1 MPPKGARQPQLR
13 ACLVCSILQSQK
25 DFIDYGCPNCEEVM
39 DMRGSAER
47 VVECTSTI
55 YDGMIA
61 MMEPEESWVA
71 RWQRIGKSRVS
82 LCFCVLSHCVLVTLE
97 PLSPVDLVVVLGS
110 YRKVLWLAPGRK

>member
-25 DFIDYGCPNCEEVM
+25 DFVDYGCPNCEEVM

-71 RWQRIGKSRVS
+71 RWQRIGE
-82 LCFCVLSHCVLVTLE
+82 FCISYGFPRREGALVGMT
-97 PLSPVDLVVVLGS
+97 SPASIVVLAAATTDG
-110 YRKVLWLAPGRK
+110 A

>member
-25 DFIDYGCPNCEEVM
+25 DFIDWGCPNCEEVM

-61 MMEPEESWVA
+61 LMEPEESWVA
-71 RWQRIGKSRVS
+71 RWQRIGKSCASEASTSVFISFLLCRVEMARS
-82 LCFCVLSHCVLVTLE
+82 RGKGME
-97 PLSPVDLVVVLGS
+97 GWRP
-110 YRKVLWLAPGRK
+110 

>member
-25 DFIDYGCPNCEEVM
+25 DFIDWGCPNCEEVM

-61 MMEPEESWVA
+61 LMDPDESWVA
-71 RWQRIGKSRVS
+71 RWQRIGESEPRASPDGAQRGGFVESCRRRLRS
-82 LCFCVLSHCVLVTLE
+82 LLRS
-97 PLSPVDLVVVLGS
+97 
-110 YRKVLWLAPGRK
+110 LAGVAP